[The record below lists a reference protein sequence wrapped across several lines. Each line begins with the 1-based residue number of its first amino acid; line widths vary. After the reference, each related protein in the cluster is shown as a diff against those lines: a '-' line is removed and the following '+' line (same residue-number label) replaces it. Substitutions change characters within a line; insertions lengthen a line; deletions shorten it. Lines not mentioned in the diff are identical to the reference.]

1 MWKDLGNGLILRCL
15 EESDRES
22 LLEHVKNVYD
32 ASLVGG
38 SVVLLTEQL
47 LDHYPGFALQDNFV
61 VVDTTQNNKI
71 IAWLCLLR
79 KTCIFEGI
87 ELSYGQM
94 DMVGTQKEYRN
105 RGLMHQ
111 LSKALDE
118 RAAEYDLPFL
128 VILGIPYFYKKLG
141 YEYAITLEES
151 VRIPPE
157 RIPPLQED
165 TDKAFCIEK
174 VENST
179 TFKAYLAVRAK
190 RNAYL
195 DLYQQIPIS
204 SLKFY
209 SPYKLEES
217 DEVRH
222 FYLVKK
228 KGEIIGNFYLVM
240 RFGHLRIRELYI
252 EDIAAIP
259 GILQYASEL
268 ATHYKLPLTIAKPA
282 QEALIPYLEEIAGTK
297 LSEPYAWYVKIPSVI
312 KFLEHITAILET
324 RLEQSSYQGLD
335 ACIRIN
341 NYKAGIKL
349 TFQKGKL
356 IDLTELSRLEI
367 QNRTQ
372 PIDLHIPPNY
382 FTQLLLGYRTLEE
395 LEAITFD
402 VICAGKTNH
411 LLNTLFPKVKASLT
425 PTI

>member
-1 MWKDLGNGLILRCL
+1 MRNDLGNGLILRCL

-22 LLEHVKNVYD
+22 LLEHVKTVFD

-38 SVVLLTEQL
+38 SVVRLTEQL

-61 VVDTTQNNKI
+61 VVDTTRDHQI

-79 KTCIFEGI
+79 KTCVFAGV
-87 ELSYGQM
+87 ELSYGQV

-105 RGLMHQ
+105 RGIMRQ
-111 LSKALDE
+111 LSQALDD

-128 VILGIPYFYKKLG
+128 VVLGIPYFYKKLG
-141 YEYAITLEES
+141 YEYAIPLEES
-151 VRIPPE
+151 IRIPLK
-157 RIPPLQED
+157 RISSLQKGEEEVVH
-165 TDKAFCIEK
+165 IEK
-174 VENST
+174 VESPT
-179 TFKAYLAVRAK
+179 TFKAYLAIRTK

-204 SLKFY
+204 YLQLY
-209 SPYKLEES
+209 SPYKLGDS

-228 KGEIIGNFYLVM
+228 KGEIIGNFYFIM
-240 RFGHLRIRELYI
+240 RFGYLRIRELYI

-259 GILQYASEL
+259 GILRCASEI
-268 ATHYKLPLTIAKPA
+268 ATSYKVPLTIAKPA

-297 LSEPYAWYVKIPSVI
+297 LTEPYAWYVKIPSV
-312 KFLEHITAILET
+312 KKYLEHIIPILET
-324 RLEQSSYQGLD
+324 RVKQSSYQGLD
-335 ACIRIN
+335 ASIRIN
-341 NYKAGIKL
+341 NYQAGIEI
-349 TFQKGKL
+349 TFKKGKL
-356 IDLTELSRLEI
+356 NDLTELSRRDI
-367 QNRTQ
+367 QNSTY

-382 FTQLLLGYRTLEE
+382 LIQLLLGYRTLEE

-402 VICAGKTNH
+402 VICVGKTKH
-411 LLNTLFPKVKASLT
+411 LLNTLFPKVKASFT